1 MTTPP
6 GQKNRTDFPKFGLP
20 AYAGRFPSR
29 PDDRSVLIEVNESSR
44 VEIDDALD
52 GLPRATIRADFH
64 CVTTW
69 TYPNADWSG
78 VIFSDF
84 FKKYVQPH
92 ELEQHPISGAVFY
105 GQDGYR
111 TTLLLEDL
119 LRSDV
124 MLADSLD
131 GQPLTIEHGAPL
143 RLVAPAHYG
152 YKSLKH
158 LKRIEFYSTMP
169 KIKRGI
175 SAFLD
180 HPRARVLKEERG
192 RWIPGWILRYVYR
205 PLISKAV
212 KDFRKAMAEYERK
225 QN

>member
-1 MTTPP
+1 
-6 GQKNRTDFPKFGLP
+6 
-20 AYAGRFPSR
+20 
-29 PDDRSVLIEVNESSR
+29 
-44 VEIDDALD
+44 
-52 GLPRATIRADFH
+52 
-64 CVTTW
+64 
-69 TYPNADWSG
+69 
-78 VIFSDF
+78 
-84 FKKYVQPH
+84 
-92 ELEQHPISGAVFY
+92 
-105 GQDGYR
+105 
-111 TTLLLEDL
+111 
-119 LRSDV
+119 

-152 YKSLKH
+152 YKNLKH
-158 LKRIEFYSTMP
+158 LKRVEFYSTMP

-192 RWIPGWILRYVYR
+192 RWGPGWILRYVYR
-205 PLISKAV
+205 PLISRAV